1 MGLSFGK
8 SFGNH
13 IASVGHLRELITSWN
28 CLFQFCWTYLIVQ
41 LSLVSFCRVKLLIW
55 PGIHYCCLDT
65 ETDDTTFNKI
75 GKNGGDERNQD
86 RLLEF
91 PVYRISWCV
100 HDIPNK
106 LVSLVF
112 VPVVINDLLFLLHRW
127 ENQWLVHGEIAST
140 RVQLDRSVPVLCTVM
155 GPQVHEGSQGLQ
167 AGKNSDALQLHTS
180 RFERVDGVWCKF
192 NRTHL
197 QRTIV
202 QLI

>member
-13 IASVGHLRELITSWN
+13 IASVGHSRELITSWN

-112 VPVVINDLLFLLHRW
+112 VPVVIHDLPFPPPQMREPTTGSWWNRQYPCSAWSECTCTLYC
-127 ENQWLVHGEIAST
+127 HGAPSTWRIARPSSWKKLWCFT
-140 RVQLDRSVPVLCTVM
+140 
-155 GPQVHEGSQGLQ
+155 
-167 AGKNSDALQLHTS
+167 TS
-180 RFERVDGVWCKF
+180 YKSLWACGWCMM
-192 NRTHL
+192 
-197 QRTIV
+197 
-202 QLI
+202 